1 METIYKPTKS
11 LKLTLALLIAIGA
24 VAVIAGFVTDPARTW
39 SNVLLNNM
47 YFLTISIGA
56 MLFYSIQYIT
66 GSAWS
71 AMIQRIPLSLG
82 AFIPPAM
89 ILMLIM
95 YFGLSQVYEWAV
107 PGITETD
114 KLIAH
119 KAPFLNV
126 PFYMVR
132 IVIYFAL
139 WIPLVLMLR
148 QYALQE
154 DVEGGE
160 KFYAKSKHY
169 AKVFIFVAALFFS
182 MAAIDWIMTL
192 DAHWYSTLFGFRA
205 MVTSIYF
212 AVAVIVLLLFF
223 LKKQGYFPDLGLAHR
238 HDLARYLFRFSIV
251 FGYLWFMQFLIIW
264 YANIPE
270 LTVYYSP
277 RFLGPYKFLF
287 YAEIFMN
294 FAIPFV
300 VLLSDDIGRRPA
312 VMIGMSC
319 LLVVGLWVSLY
330 VQVMPANFE
339 KPVFGFIEIGMWLG
353 YAGLFLLLAAI
364 ALGRTL
370 LIPQNHP
377 MIEESMHHHL

>member
-1 METIYKPTKS
+1 MDTIYKPTKS
-11 LKLTLALLIAIGA
+11 LKLTLAVLIAIGI
-24 VAVIAGFVTDPARTW
+24 VAVIAGFFTDPARTW

-56 MLFYSIQYIT
+56 MLFYSIQFIT

-71 AMIQRIPLSLG
+71 AMIQRIPLSMG

-89 ILMLIM
+89 ILMLLL
-95 YFGLSQVYEWAV
+95 YFGLSQVYEWAI

-126 PFYMVR
+126 TFYMVR

-160 KFYAKSKHY
+160 TPYAKSKYY

-205 MVTSIYF
+205 MVTSMYF
-212 AVAVIVLLLFF
+212 AVAVIVLVLFF
-223 LKKQGYFPDLGLAHR
+223 LKKQGYFPGLGMAHR
-238 HDLARYLFRFSIV
+238 NDLARYLFRFSIV

-270 LTVYYSP
+270 LTVYYAP

-287 YAEIFMN
+287 YAEILMN

-300 VLLSDDIGRRPA
+300 VLLSDDIGRKPV
-312 VMIGMSC
+312 VMIAMSC
-319 LLVVGLWVSLY
+319 LLVAGLWVSLY
-330 VQVMPANFE
+330 MQIMPANFE
-339 KPVFGFIEIGMWLG
+339 QPVFGFIEIGMWLG
-353 YAGLFLLLAAI
+353 YAGLFLLLAVM
-364 ALGRTL
+364 ALSRTL
-370 LIPQNHP
+370 LIPENHP
-377 MIEESMHHHL
+377 MIKESMHHHL

>member
-1 METIYKPTKS
+1 METIYKPTKH
-11 LKLTLALLIAIGA
+11 LKLTLVLLIAVGA
-24 VAVIAGFVTDPARTW
+24 VAVIVGFITDPARTW

-66 GSAWS
+66 GSTWS

-89 ILMLIM
+89 ILMLLL
-95 YFGLSQVYEWAV
+95 YFGLSQVYEWAI

-119 KAPFLNV
+119 KSPFLNV
-126 PFYMVR
+126 PFYLVR

-139 WIPLVLMLR
+139 WIPLVLILR
-148 QYALQE
+148 QYAVQE
-154 DVEGGE
+154 DVEGGTLPY
-160 KFYAKSKHY
+160 KKSKYY
-169 AKVFIFVAALFFS
+169 AKVFIFVASLFFS
-182 MAAIDWIMTL
+182 MAAIDWVMTL
-192 DAHWYSTLFGFRA
+192 DAHWYSTLFGFRS

-212 AVAVIVLLLFF
+212 AVAVIILVLFF
-223 LKKQGYFPDLGLAHR
+223 LKQQGYFPGLNMAHR
-238 HDLARYLFRFSIV
+238 NDLARYLFRFSIV
-251 FGYLWFMQFLIIW
+251 FGYLWFMQFLILW

-287 YAEIFMN
+287 YAEVLMN

-300 VLLSDDIGRRPA
+300 VLLSDDIGRRPM
-312 VMIGMSC
+312 VMVAMSG

-330 VQVMPANFE
+330 MQIMPANFE
-339 KPVFGFIEIGMWLG
+339 QPVFGFIEIGMWLG
-353 YAGLFLLLAAI
+353 YAGLFLLLAVL
-364 ALGRTL
+364 ALSRSL
-370 LIPQNHP
+370 LIPENHP
-377 MIEESMHHHL
+377 MIQESKHHHL